1 MLDGQLARI
10 KGNSGKYGAFL
21 DSTMDRFGDAAVF
34 GGITIWFMRTNHL
47 LAVVSLFCLAAGLSV
62 SYVKARAEGL
72 GLNANVGLIERP
84 ERLIIGLTSI
94 GLSGLGIPYVLP
106 IGMWGLAAGTA
117 LTLYQR
123 MRAVYV
129 DAKSQA
135 AQPPPR
141 PRHAAASTAG
151 RPRHPAPA
159 PPAPHHRTQ
168 HHRHPPH
175 APPAPT
181 APTRTDATSPPG
193 HRAGRGTDRGRVMA
207 TLRERLSSAAFGAG
221 WGLVCRL
228 PESVARALFNFGADT
243 AWRKQG
249 GGVQVLEGNLLRIF
263 RTDPGLLC
271 PASSQTVRY
280 VDEGKELRTLSREV
294 MRSYAR
300 YYLETFRMQVIPAE
314 RIAAGMHV
322 NFDQADLTLEYM
334 KNGRGV
340 IYALPHMGDFEQAGR
355 WIIGYGAGSFTTV
368 AERLEPEA
376 VFQKW
381 LDFRQG
387 LGMEV
392 LPTTGGPHP
401 FGVMAQRLRA
411 GKLVCLV
418 ADRDL
423 SDTGVEV
430 DFFGEKALFPA
441 GPASLAV
448 QTGAALMPVA
458 CWFEGEDE
466 WGAHIYDEIPVP
478 AEGTRKEKAAA
489 MTQAM
494 AAVFEGAI
502 REHPED
508 WHMLQKVF
516 VNDLDPERLARSRNR
531 AVANG
536 NGTPHRQRH
545 ATTPPPTAPQRARAA
560 TPHPS
565 NAAVRRAAAPTPGPA
580 APPPATRFAG
590 SQP

>member
-1 MLDGQLARI
+1 
-10 KGNSGKYGAFL
+10 
-21 DSTMDRFGDAAVF
+21 
-34 GGITIWFMRTNHL
+34 
-47 LAVVSLFCLAAGLSV
+47 
-62 SYVKARAEGL
+62 
-72 GLNANVGLIERP
+72 
-84 ERLIIGLTSI
+84 
-94 GLSGLGIPYVLP
+94 
-106 IGMWGLAAGTA
+106 
-117 LTLYQR
+117 
-123 MRAVYV
+123 
-129 DAKSQA
+129 
-135 AQPPPR
+135 
-141 PRHAAASTAG
+141 
-151 RPRHPAPA
+151 
-159 PPAPHHRTQ
+159 
-168 HHRHPPH
+168 
-175 APPAPT
+175 
-181 APTRTDATSPPG
+181 
-193 HRAGRGTDRGRVMA
+193 MA
-207 TLRERLSSAAFGAG
+207 TLRERLSNAAFGAG
-221 WGLVCRL
+221 WSLVCRL

-263 RTDPGLLC
+263 RTDPAYSPGVQ
-271 PASSQTVRY
+271 PDGTY

-294 MRSYAR
+294 MRSYGR
-300 YYLETFRMQVIPAE
+300 YYLETFRMQVIGVD

-322 NFDQADLTLEYM
+322 NTDQADLALEYM

-340 IYALPHMGDFEQAGR
+340 IFALPHMGDFEQAGL
-355 WIIGYGAGSFTTV
+355 WINGYGAGSFTTV

-430 DFFGEKALFPA
+430 DFFGEKALLPA
-441 GPASLAV
+441 GPASLAI

-458 CWFEGEDE
+458 CWFEGVDE

-478 AEGTRKEKAAA
+478 ADGTRKEKAAA

-494 AAVFEGAI
+494 ATAFEDAI
-502 REHPED
+502 REHPQD
-508 WHMLQKVF
+508 WHMLQKLF

-531 AVANG
+531 SVGTG
-536 NGTPHRQRH
+536 NGTP
-545 ATTPPPTAPQRARAA
+545 ATPSSAGAA
-560 TPHPS
+560 TSS
-565 NAAVRRAAAPTPGPA
+565 NVGNPGSTSAGPAGPTPTNTDGVSP
-580 APPPATRFAG
+580 
-590 SQP
+590 